1 MCSLPQESTRTRGV
15 RPGTTSKYQNAE
27 KSAGIRQR
35 LPALWPLHP
44 LLAAAAFVLFLPSS
58 YYLNAGFTVWFHN
71 ITVFY
76 LLTDIEFLRRFL
88 IVMGTS
94 INLGW
99 YAAVCS
105 DLYRHGRF
113 CHILYMN
120 MPAPMKSAMVGGDG
134 HVLYTPAS
142 LSMKIAS
149 HVLDTA
155 LHPGVVYALWR
166 AHGRSRP
173 SSRRTG
179 AGVRD
184 VITWPTVA
192 CAYAMSRLWSVVQTG
207 YNGGG
212 VGMFYFGYDVYHI
225 HDLDSWLPAY
235 LAEGLFFSVLVTVL
249 VLRRRGAEAKNKFE

>member
-1 MCSLPQESTRTRGV
+1 MS
-15 RPGTTSKYQNAE
+15 
-27 KSAGIRQR
+27 
-35 LPALWPLHP
+35 ALWPLHP

-76 LLTDIEFLRRFL
+76 FLTDVEFLRRLL

-99 YAAVCS
+99 YAAVGS

-120 MPAPMKSAMVGGDG
+120 MPAPMKAAMVGGDG
-134 HVLYTPAS
+134 RVLYTPAS
-142 LSMKIAS
+142 LCMKLAS
-149 HVLDTA
+149 HALDAA

-166 AHGRSRP
+166 AHGRGRP
-173 SSRRTG
+173 SSRR
-179 AGVRD
+179 D
-184 VITWPTVA
+184 VVTWPTVA
-192 CAYAMSRLWSVVQTG
+192 GAYAVSRLWSVVHTG

-212 VGMFYFGYDVYHI
+212 VGLFYFGYDVYHI

-249 VLRRRGAEAKNKFE
+249 VSRRRGAKDENESE